1 MLNERRN
8 TMNQEVTSISSSS
21 VLVDLN
27 IAIWTERKNDKRVSE
42 EIDIAKNTK
51 ARAGNF
57 HKKLFAGDNALDEIQ
72 KFVTQVRTYH
82 YNNTLPW
89 SDSGTRL
96 LVMGRFMEYNTKMR
110 QFETEFDALKNKFLG
125 DYNNMITA
133 AAFTLGELF
142 NREDYPLP
150 DVIAHKFY
158 FKYEYTPVPQSGD
171 FRVDISN
178 EGIQELVGR
187 YESQFDARVQ
197 TAMKD
202 AWSRL
207 HECLTRMSERLDYA
221 EDENKK
227 IFRDSLV
234 DNAIELIDMLKCMNI
249 TNDPELEKSRKQL
262 EKAMFGISAKELRE
276 ETDTRNH
283 VKSEVDDIL
292 KRMSF

>member
-1 MLNERRN
+1 
-8 TMNQEVTSISSSS
+8 MNQEVTSISSSA

-27 IAIWTERKNDKRVSE
+27 IAIWTARKNDKRVSE
-42 EIDIAKNTK
+42 EIDQAKNTK

-57 HKKLFAGDNALDEIQ
+57 HKKLFAGNSTLDELQ

-110 QFETEFDALKNKFLG
+110 EFETEFESLKQKFLEN
-125 DYNNMITA
+125 YNSMIST

-142 NREDYPLP
+142 DREDYPNP
-150 DVIAHKFY
+150 EVIAHKFY
-158 FKYEYTPVPQSGD
+158 FKYEYMPVPQSGD
-171 FRVDISN
+171 FRIDIGN
-178 EGIQELVGR
+178 EGIQELVGK
-187 YESQFDARVQ
+187 YESQFETRVK
-197 TAMKD
+197 TAMQES
-202 AWSRL
+202 WNRL
-207 HECLTRMSERLDYA
+207 HECLTRMSERLDFNG
-221 EDENKK
+221 DTDKK

-234 DNAIELIDMLKCMNI
+234 DNAIELVDMLKCMNI

-262 EKAMFGISAKELRE
+262 EQAMFGVSARELRE
-276 ETDTRNH
+276 SADIRKD
-283 VKSEVDDIL
+283 VKSQVDDIL

>member
-1 MLNERRN
+1 
-8 TMNQEVTSISSSS
+8 MNQEVTTIASSA

-27 IAIWTERKNDKRVSE
+27 IAIWTARKNDKRVSE
-42 EIDIAKNTK
+42 EIDQAKGTK

-57 HKKLFAGDNALDEIQ
+57 HKKLFAGNSTLEELQ

-110 QFETEFDALKNKFLG
+110 EFDEQFHTLKDKFLEN
-125 DYNNMITA
+125 YNAMVSA

-142 NREDYPLP
+142 DREDYPNP
-150 DVIAHKFY
+150 DVVAHKFY
-158 FKYEYTPVPQSGD
+158 YKYDFMPVPQSGD
-171 FRVDISN
+171 FRIDIGN
-178 EGIQELVGR
+178 EGMQELIGK
-187 YESQFDARVQ
+187 YESQFDLRVK
-197 TAMKD
+197 TAMQD
-202 AWSRL
+202 AWGRL
-207 HECLTRMSERLDYA
+207 HDCVSRMSERLDFG
-221 EDENKK
+221 DGDKK

-234 DNAIELIDMLKCMNI
+234 ENALELVDMLKCMNI

-262 EKAMFGISAKELRE
+262 EQALFGVSAQELRE
-276 ETDTRNH
+276 SADIRKD
-283 VKSEVDDIL
+283 VKTQVDDIL

>member
-1 MLNERRN
+1 
-8 TMNQEVTSISSSS
+8 MNQEVTNIASSA

-27 IAIWTERKNDKRVSE
+27 IAIWTARKNDKRVSE
-42 EIDIAKNTK
+42 EIDQAKGTK

-57 HKKLFAGDNALDEIQ
+57 HKKLFAGNSTLEELQ

-110 QFETEFDALKNKFLG
+110 EFDEQFHTLKDKFLEN
-125 DYNNMITA
+125 YNAMVSA

-142 NREDYPLP
+142 DREDYPNP
-150 DVIAHKFY
+150 DVVAHKFY
-158 FKYEYTPVPQSGD
+158 YKYDFMPVPQSGD
-171 FRVDISN
+171 FRIDIGN
-178 EGIQELVGR
+178 EGMQELIGK
-187 YESQFDARVQ
+187 YESQFDLRVK
-197 TAMKD
+197 TAMQD
-202 AWSRL
+202 AWGRL
-207 HECLTRMSERLDYA
+207 HDCVSRMSERLDFG
-221 EDENKK
+221 DGDKK

-234 DNAIELIDMLKCMNI
+234 ENALELVDMLKCMNI

-262 EKAMFGISAKELRE
+262 EQALFGVSAQELRE
-276 ETDTRNH
+276 SADIRKD
-283 VKSEVDDIL
+283 VKTQVDDIL

>member
-1 MLNERRN
+1 
-8 TMNQEVTSISSSS
+8 MNQEVTSISSSS

-27 IAIWTERKNDKRVSE
+27 IAMWTARKNDKRVSE

-51 ARAGNF
+51 AKSGNF
-57 HKKLFAGDNALDEIQ
+57 HKKLFAGNNALDEMQ

-89 SDSGTRL
+89 SDAGTRL

-110 QFETEFDALKNKFLG
+110 EFESEFDALKQKFLEN
-125 DYNNMITA
+125 YNAMISTS
-133 AAFTLGELF
+133 AFTLGELF
-142 NREDYPLP
+142 NREDYPNP

-158 FKYEYTPVPQSGD
+158 FKYEYMPVPQSGD

-187 YESQFDARVQ
+187 YESQFETRVK
-197 TAMKD
+197 TAMQD
-202 AWSRL
+202 AWTRL
-207 HECLTRMSERLDYA
+207 HECLTRMSERLDYQ
-221 EDENKK
+221 EDKDKK

-249 TNDPELEKSRKQL
+249 TNDPELERSRVQL
-262 EKAMFGISAKELRE
+262 EKAMFGVSAKELRE
-276 ETDTRNH
+276 EVDTRSH
-283 VKSEVDDIL
+283 VKAEVDDIL

>member
-1 MLNERRN
+1 
-8 TMNQEVTSISSSS
+8 
-21 VLVDLN
+21 
-27 IAIWTERKNDKRVSE
+27 
-42 EIDIAKNTK
+42 
-51 ARAGNF
+51 
-57 HKKLFAGDNALDEIQ
+57 
-72 KFVTQVRTYH
+72 
-82 YNNTLPW
+82 
-89 SDSGTRL
+89 
-96 LVMGRFMEYNTKMR
+96 
-110 QFETEFDALKNKFLG
+110 
-125 DYNNMITA
+125 
-133 AAFTLGELF
+133 
-142 NREDYPLP
+142 
-150 DVIAHKFY
+150 
-158 FKYEYTPVPQSGD
+158 
-171 FRVDISN
+171 
-178 EGIQELVGR
+178 
-187 YESQFDARVQ
+187 
-197 TAMKD
+197 MKD

>member
-1 MLNERRN
+1 
-8 TMNQEVTSISSSS
+8 MNQEVTNIASSA

-27 IAIWTERKNDKRVSE
+27 IAIWTARKNDKRVSE
-42 EIDIAKNTK
+42 EIDQAKGTK

-57 HKKLFAGDNALDEIQ
+57 HKKLFAGNSTLEELQ

-110 QFETEFDALKNKFLG
+110 EFDEQFHTLKDKFLEN
-125 DYNNMITA
+125 YNAMVSA

-142 NREDYPLP
+142 DREDYPNP
-150 DVIAHKFY
+150 DVVAHKFY
-158 FKYEYTPVPQSGD
+158 YKYDFMPVPQSGD
-171 FRVDISN
+171 FRIDIGN
-178 EGIQELVGR
+178 EGMQELIGK
-187 YESQFDARVQ
+187 YESQFDLRVK
-197 TAMKD
+197 TAMQD
-202 AWSRL
+202 AWGRL
-207 HECLTRMSERLDYA
+207 HDCVSRMSERLDFGA
-221 EDENKK
+221 EDKK

-234 DNAIELIDMLKCMNI
+234 ENALELVDMLKCMNI

-262 EKAMFGISAKELRE
+262 EQALFGVSAQELRE
-276 ETDTRNH
+276 SADIRKD
-283 VKSEVDDIL
+283 VKTQVDDIL